1 MIICKHFAA
10 HAIARKELKLS
21 KLLIN
26 EPPLLV
32 FKTLAVKI
40 GLNEAIVLQQLHFLC
55 SISNNEKDGHA
66 WVYNTID
73 SWRDNHF
80 EFWSRETIK
89 RVFLSLRE
97 KNLVHSSSDFN
108 KMKID
113 KTLWYR
119 VNYDELKL
127 LENDAVTFPLGQ
139 NDPSSGSNCA
149 NGLVQN
155 DPSNNHKITHK
166 NTTDI
171 HNTSSTD
178 DAAPVIKPVRKKKT
192 APVNE
197 IINAYNEVLGDVLP
211 KAIKPSAKRTKMI
224 TDRWY
229 DMLNSQHPDKDILR
243 YTDTESGIAWWKAF
257 FSKVKLRP
265 HWLGD
270 NESGWAANLDWII
283 KEDNFIKVL
292 EFRPVSK
299 K

>member
-1 MIICKHFAA
+1 MAIIKQKRITNYTIVNNEILAPNNLSFEAMGVLCMLLSKPDDWEVYPAALVNYTVNTRKQSKRDTIYMIIN
-10 HAIARKELKLS
+10 ELMS
-21 KLLIN
+21 AGYI
-26 EPPLLV
+26 
-32 FKTLAVKI
+32 
-40 GLNEAIVLQQLHFLC
+40 H
-55 SISNNEKDGHA
+55 
-66 WVYNTID
+66 
-73 SWRDNHF
+73 
-80 EFWSRETIK
+80 
-89 RVFLSLRE
+89 RE
-97 KNLVHSSSDFN
+97 KQRNGQTEYHVYDEPNTELPSYGNLVIGKSRNTNIPTQVSKDINIIN
-108 KMKID
+108 KD
-113 KTLWYR
+113 
-119 VNYDELKL
+119 V
-127 LENDAVTFPLGQ
+127 
-139 NDPSSGSNCA
+139 
-149 NGLVQN
+149 
-155 DPSNNHKITHK
+155 IT
-166 NTTDI
+166 
-171 HNTSSTD
+171 NTSSTD

-299 K
+299 N

>member
-1 MIICKHFAA
+1 MSKFITNSFQVPNAFVDEAMFELSGNAVKCYLFIMRKTLGWQKEWDYIPTTQFHLITGIKKPLTVYD
-10 HAIARKELKLS
+10 AIKELESYGLLRVIKERGKISGYAINLELDELNKSQSEESTIQKGHTELS
-21 KLLIN
+21 KKDTTFDESTIQ
-26 EPPLLV
+26 
-32 FKTLAVKI
+32 KGHTSKD
-40 GLNEAIVLQQLHFLC
+40 
-55 SISNNEKDGHA
+55 SIKYNNK
-66 WVYNTID
+66 NTI
-73 SWRDNHF
+73 
-80 EFWSRETIK
+80 
-89 RVFLSLRE
+89 L
-97 KNLVHSSSDFN
+97 SSSIEDN
-108 KMKID
+108 
-113 KTLWYR
+113 
-119 VNYDELKL
+119 
-127 LENDAVTFPLGQ
+127 
-139 NDPSSGSNCA
+139 S
-149 NGLVQN
+149 
-155 DPSNNHKITHK
+155 
-166 NTTDI
+166 
-171 HNTSSTD
+171 
-178 DAAPVIKPVRKKKT
+178 PVINPVRKKKT

>member
-1 MIICKHFAA
+1 MSKFITNSFQVPNAFVDEAMFELSGNAVKCYLFIMRKTLGWQKEWDYIPTTQFHLITGIKKP
-10 HAIARKELKLS
+10 HTVYDAIKELETCG
-21 KLLIN
+21 LLRVVKERGKVSGYAIN
-26 EPPLLV
+26 LELDEINMPVPEIGSAENGHTV
-32 FKTLAVKI
+32 VPKI
-40 GLNEAIVLQQLHFLC
+40 GSAFEETSAENGHTSKDNIKY
-55 SISNNEKDGHA
+55 NNK
-66 WVYNTID
+66 NTI
-73 SWRDNHF
+73 
-80 EFWSRETIK
+80 
-89 RVFLSLRE
+89 L
-97 KNLVHSSSDFN
+97 SSSIEDN
-108 KMKID
+108 
-113 KTLWYR
+113 
-119 VNYDELKL
+119 
-127 LENDAVTFPLGQ
+127 
-139 NDPSSGSNCA
+139 S
-149 NGLVQN
+149 
-155 DPSNNHKITHK
+155 
-166 NTTDI
+166 
-171 HNTSSTD
+171 
-178 DAAPVIKPVRKKKT
+178 PVIKPVRKKKT

-243 YTDTESGIAWWKAF
+243 YTDNESGIAWWKAF

>member
-1 MIICKHFAA
+1 MSMYLTAA
-10 HAIARKELKLS
+10 AFKLKVGNPLRKLVLLKLADNADEDGQCFPSYKRIANDCEISRSSVIAHIAWLESVGIVS
-21 KLLIN
+21 KKERYN
-26 EPPLLV
+26 QV
-32 FKTLAVKI
+32 T
-40 GLNEAIVLQQLHFLC
+40 N
-55 SISNNEKDGHA
+55 SSNMYKMN
-66 WVYNTID
+66 
-73 SWRDNHF
+73 F
-80 EFWSRETIK
+80 EFSGKDVVIIRPNGD
-89 RVFLSLRE
+89 RVILENGDLSALT
-97 KNLVHSSSDFN
+97 S
-108 KMKID
+108 
-113 KTLWYR
+113 TG
-119 VNYDELKL
+119 DELGGIAA
-127 LENDAVTFPLGQ
+127 ELGGAG
-139 NDPSSGSNCA
+139 DELGGGSG
-149 NGLVQN
+149 
-155 DPSNNHKITHK
+155 DEPIINHTINQSINH
-166 NTTDI
+166 I
-171 HNTSSTD
+171 HNTSSDD

-243 YTDTESGIAWWKAF
+243 YTDNESGIAWWKAF

>member
-1 MIICKHFAA
+1 MSKFITNSFQVPNAFVDEAMFELSGNAVKCYLFIMRKTLGWQKEWDYIPTTQFHLITGIKKP
-10 HAIARKELKLS
+10 HTVYDAIKELEMCGLLRVVKERGKVSGYAINLELS
-21 KLLIN
+21 EVNIPVPEMGSAEN
-26 EPPLLV
+26 GHTVVP
-32 FKTLAVKI
+32 KI
-40 GLNEAIVLQQLHFLC
+40 GSAFEETSAENGHTSKD
-55 SISNNEKDGHA
+55 SIKYNNK
-66 WVYNTID
+66 NTI
-73 SWRDNHF
+73 
-80 EFWSRETIK
+80 
-89 RVFLSLRE
+89 L
-97 KNLVHSSSDFN
+97 SSSIEDN
-108 KMKID
+108 
-113 KTLWYR
+113 
-119 VNYDELKL
+119 
-127 LENDAVTFPLGQ
+127 
-139 NDPSSGSNCA
+139 S
-149 NGLVQN
+149 
-155 DPSNNHKITHK
+155 
-166 NTTDI
+166 
-171 HNTSSTD
+171 
-178 DAAPVIKPVRKKKT
+178 PVIKPVRKKKT

-229 DMLNSQHPDKDILR
+229 DMLNSQHPGKDILR

>member
-1 MIICKHFAA
+1 MSKFITNSFQVPNAFVDEAMFELSGNAVKCYLFIMRKTLGWQ
-10 HAIARKELKLS
+10 KELDYIPTTQFHLITGIKKPHTVYDAIKELETCG
-21 KLLIN
+21 LLRVVKERGKVSGYAIN
-26 EPPLLV
+26 LELDEINIPMPEIGSAENGHTV
-32 FKTLAVKI
+32 VPKI
-40 GLNEAIVLQQLHFLC
+40 GSAFEETSAENGHTSKDNIKY
-55 SISNNEKDGHA
+55 NNK
-66 WVYNTID
+66 NTI
-73 SWRDNHF
+73 
-80 EFWSRETIK
+80 
-89 RVFLSLRE
+89 L
-97 KNLVHSSSDFN
+97 SSSTEDN
-108 KMKID
+108 
-113 KTLWYR
+113 
-119 VNYDELKL
+119 
-127 LENDAVTFPLGQ
+127 
-139 NDPSSGSNCA
+139 S
-149 NGLVQN
+149 
-155 DPSNNHKITHK
+155 
-166 NTTDI
+166 
-171 HNTSSTD
+171 
-178 DAAPVIKPVRKKKT
+178 PVIKPVRKKKT

-243 YTDTESGIAWWKAF
+243 YTDNESGIAWWKAF

>member
-1 MIICKHFAA
+1 MSKFITNSFQVPNAFVDEAMFELSGNAVKCYLFIMRKTLGWQKEWDYIPTTQFHLITGIKKPLTVYD
-10 HAIARKELKLS
+10 AIKELESYGLLRVIKERGKISGYAINLELDELNKSQSEESTIQKGHTELS
-21 KLLIN
+21 KKDTTFYESTIQ
-26 EPPLLV
+26 
-32 FKTLAVKI
+32 KGHTSKD
-40 GLNEAIVLQQLHFLC
+40 
-55 SISNNEKDGHA
+55 SIKYNNK
-66 WVYNTID
+66 NTI
-73 SWRDNHF
+73 
-80 EFWSRETIK
+80 
-89 RVFLSLRE
+89 L
-97 KNLVHSSSDFN
+97 SSSIEDN
-108 KMKID
+108 
-113 KTLWYR
+113 
-119 VNYDELKL
+119 
-127 LENDAVTFPLGQ
+127 
-139 NDPSSGSNCA
+139 
-149 NGLVQN
+149 
-155 DPSNNHKITHK
+155 
-166 NTTDI
+166 
-171 HNTSSTD
+171 ST
-178 DAAPVIKPVRKKKT
+178 VIKPVRKKKT

-243 YTDTESGIAWWKAF
+243 YTDNESGIAWWKAF

>member
-1 MIICKHFAA
+1 M
-10 HAIARKELKLS
+10 S

-55 SISNNEKDGHA
+55 SISNNEKDGHT

-127 LENDAVTFPLGQ
+127 LESEEVTFPLGQ
-139 NDPSSGSNCA
+139 NDLSSGSNCA

-155 DPSNNHKITHK
+155 DPSNNHKITQK
-166 NTTDI
+166 NTTD
-171 HNTSSTD
+171 TYMSSSNE
-178 DAAPVIKPVRKKKT
+178 DAASEIKTKIKRNTKPK
-192 APVNE
+192 APVAE
-197 IINAYNEVLGDVLP
+197 IMNLYNKVLGDRLP
-211 KAIKPSAKRTKMI
+211 NVREKSAMRDKVTSA
-224 TDRWY
+224 RWFE
-229 DMLNSQHPDKDILR
+229 MLNSQHVNADKPR
-243 YTDTESGIAWWKAF
+243 YTDEQSGLEWWESVF
-257 FSKVKLRP
+257 RKVTRNP
-265 HWLGD
+265 H
-270 NESGWAANLDWII
+270 
-283 KEDNFIKVL
+283 
-292 EFRPVSK
+292 
-299 K
+299 

>member
-1 MIICKHFAA
+1 MSKFITNSFQVPNAFVDEAMFELSGNAVKCYLFIMRKTLGWQKEWDYIPTTQFHLITGIKKPLTVYD
-10 HAIARKELKLS
+10 AIKELESYGLLRVIKERGKISGYAINLELDELNKSQSDESTIQKGHTELS
-21 KLLIN
+21 KKDTTFDESTIQ
-26 EPPLLV
+26 
-32 FKTLAVKI
+32 KGHTSKD
-40 GLNEAIVLQQLHFLC
+40 
-55 SISNNEKDGHA
+55 SIKYNNK
-66 WVYNTID
+66 NTI
-73 SWRDNHF
+73 
-80 EFWSRETIK
+80 
-89 RVFLSLRE
+89 L
-97 KNLVHSSSDFN
+97 SSSIEDN
-108 KMKID
+108 
-113 KTLWYR
+113 
-119 VNYDELKL
+119 
-127 LENDAVTFPLGQ
+127 
-139 NDPSSGSNCA
+139 S
-149 NGLVQN
+149 
-155 DPSNNHKITHK
+155 
-166 NTTDI
+166 
-171 HNTSSTD
+171 
-178 DAAPVIKPVRKKKT
+178 PVIKPVRKKKT

-243 YTDTESGIAWWKAF
+243 YTDNESGIAWWKAF